1 VSSVLNRDSNQYGK
15 KYMFDKNEDTCW
27 NSDQGSPQFVILEF
41 PEEVCVKEVQI
52 QFQGGFVGKECCL
65 EGGTLSSS
73 LTPFFE
79 FYPDDFN
86 TLQTFP
92 VTISRRMKVLKILFS
107 SSTDLFGR
115 ITIYK
120 LDVLGC

>member
-1 VSSVLNRDSNQYGK
+1 MVCKFSVIIVL
-15 KYMFDKNEDTCW
+15 
-27 NSDQGSPQFVILEF
+27 QGSPQFVILEF
-41 PEEVCVKEVQI
+41 PEEVCVKEIQI

-65 EGGTLSSS
+65 EGGTSSSS